1 MKCSTNVL
9 QRKCLVL
16 RSLFSQPIKSFILQT
31 SPHSDAF
38 ELDLLQK
45 KISEKK
51 YFLDLFVAMLAGR
64 KSELK
69 QIFYSDSPPWEPFKL
84 LPSVGCSLQDK
95 LNITEET
102 KHLQHFCTRSL
113 TKHQSNSSILHISI
127 KKLLGLRVYF
137 VDFSHSLLLF
147 LFSYTILDGISTIK
161 AKRFLLNLCII
172 VYRGG

>member
-1 MKCSTNVL
+1 
-9 QRKCLVL
+9 
-16 RSLFSQPIKSFILQT
+16 
-31 SPHSDAF
+31 
-38 ELDLLQK
+38 
-45 KISEKK
+45 
-51 YFLDLFVAMLAGR
+51 MLARR
-64 KSELK
+64 KSELE

-127 KKLLGLRVYF
+127 KKLLGLRVYLLN
-137 VDFSHSLLLF
+137 FSHSLLF
-147 LFSYTILDGISTIK
+147 VFVLFSYTTILDGISTIK